1 MTDSP
6 GTNAAT
12 TNAATTNAAMT
23 NAATKSVRIALLTE
37 IIAPYRIPVFNALAR
52 QKGIDLHVIFL
63 AETDPTQ
70 RQWLVYKDEIEFS
83 YEVLPAWRWR
93 WGSWHALLNRGL
105 WPALDR
111 FRPHS
116 ILCGG
121 YNHPAFWQALAWAKF
136 HSAHFAA
143 WIESTTQDRR
153 QPSVLAEFIKRQ
165 FVRNCNSFAVP
176 GKSSSEYLQSM
187 GVSAGRIHTAPNA
200 VDIRRFAHLAR
211 AVKAPAAQRRTEL
224 GLPPRYFLYAGRI
237 IAEKGVFHL
246 LEAYAQLP
254 PELRSAMG
262 LVFVGDGTARTELT
276 TEAAKVVPGT
286 VVLPGFAQRD
296 QLAAFYALGEVLV
309 FPTLSDPWGLVV
321 NEAMAC
327 GLPII
332 ATDVAGCTA
341 DLVHDG
347 ENGYVIPSAD
357 VGRLTEA
364 MAAFA
369 RDAQLTSRMG
379 ERSASRIEAF
389 SPESCAAG
397 LAMAAGVLTPG

>member
-1 MTDSP
+1 MTNSP
-6 GTNAAT
+6 GTSAAT
-12 TNAATTNAAMT
+12 SPT
-23 NAATKSVRIALLTE
+23 VGVALLTE

-93 WGSWHALLNRGL
+93 WGSWRLLLNRGM
-105 WPALDR
+105 WAALDR
-111 FRPHS
+111 FRPNS

-143 WIESTTQDRR
+143 WIESTTRDRR
-153 QPSVLAEFIKRQ
+153 QPSVLAEFTKRQ
-165 FVRNCNSFAVP
+165 FIRNCASFAVP
-176 GKSSSEYLQSM
+176 GKSSSEYLKSM
-187 GVSAGRIHTAPNA
+187 GVSAECIHTAPNA
-200 VDIRRFAHLAR
+200 VDIRRFANLAR
-211 AVKAPAAQRRTEL
+211 AAKEQAAPRRTEL

-237 IAEKGVFHL
+237 IPEKGVFYL
-246 LEAYAQLP
+246 LEAYAHLP
-254 PELRSAMG
+254 PDLRSAMG
-262 LVFVGDGTARTELT
+262 LVFVGDGTARTELM
-276 TEAAKVVPGT
+276 ANASKIVPGT
-286 VVLPGFAQRD
+286 VASPGFAQRD
-296 QLAAFYALGEVLV
+296 QLAAFYALAAVLV

-327 GLPII
+327 GLPVI

-341 DLVHDG
+341 DLVRDG

-369 RDAQLTSRMG
+369 RDPQLALRMG
-379 ERSASRIEAF
+379 ERSASLIEAF
-389 SPESCAAG
+389 APESCAAG